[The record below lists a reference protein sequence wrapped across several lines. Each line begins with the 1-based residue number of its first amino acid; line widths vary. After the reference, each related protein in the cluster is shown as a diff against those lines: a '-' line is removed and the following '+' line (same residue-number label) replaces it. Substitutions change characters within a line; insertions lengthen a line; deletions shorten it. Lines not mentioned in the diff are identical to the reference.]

1 MNVID
6 ERFFDHRRRS
16 MGVAGTA
23 GGILAALLWA
33 YRYYTNHVFNWDLL
47 AVAVTIAGI
56 KIILMIWYW
65 IKD

>member
-1 MNVID
+1 
-6 ERFFDHRRRS
+6 